1 MLYLYPS
8 NKTESLAVVLAKLQS
23 SPPLEDPFE
32 SEVILTQSYGMGVW
46 LRQQISLAEGIA
58 CMEETI
64 MPGAFLWKLVEKLV
78 PNTTDGEQN
87 AFTVQ
92 NFEKNT
98 LRWEIFKRLQ
108 TLIEEQDFVS
118 VKNYL
123 DSLRLRAG
131 QADAEASLFKISE
144 LMADNFDAY
153 QNYRSD
159 WIAAWEKDEPLSDLS
174 GLNTSFVQSDEP
186 WQRALWLSLYPELD
200 RSERSHRAS
209 QIQRLLRVL
218 QQGSFD
224 KSVLPQ
230 RVFVFGMAAI
240 PVQWLPV
247 FLALGRHI
255 DVHFLF
261 QNPCRYYWGDVLT
274 ERQQLLQK
282 KRRSDSS
289 DYLIGSLGLIEENSA
304 ADSSPDELPALGQ
317 ADLFE
322 SSNAAPADLIGS
334 SEQVSSTPENTD
346 SQSTLFGHDSHPLLA
361 SLGELG
367 KSYLGALYA
376 YDESDGLSE
385 FDANLFSE
393 SGVTD
398 EARGDENSLSILGHI
413 QNDLL
418 RGELSNAQLA
428 FHDNSLRFARCHSKL
443 REVESLKDYLLDLL
457 DADANL
463 EPRHI
468 IVMAPNIQD
477 YSALVDAV
485 FGAPLK
491 SHDGSYQRLPY
502 GLSDQA
508 VGHEHPIV
516 EQLLAVLQ
524 FRKGR
529 LTLDEIFSLLELEAV
544 AARFGL
550 NSDQLA
556 YARRLCEELNIRWGL
571 NEAHRD
577 SVTGGQKTGAQNTW
591 LSGLNRA
598 LRSYVLGSPSDLDNG
613 FLEFPIRSAGSHE
626 VLGKLIGALDLVQY
640 SIDLLNGK
648 SAVQNWVAHIEY
660 LWNAWF
666 DMNALDESLSRLMDQ
681 VLDGL
686 REQIVLSRFED
697 EVSFELV
704 FGCVRSALE
713 SEKVSQRFLAGRIN
727 FCNLMPMRTV
737 PFKVVCLLGMNEG
750 AYPRPNTS
758 QSFDLLEQLPKRR
771 GDRSRRNDDRYMF
784 LEALLSAEEHFYIS
798 YKGYNPK
805 DNTELFPS
813 VLVAELQDICVR
825 CFSDSSKAQKSQL
838 LDVLTFEHRLQAF
851 HRIYFS
857 DRPEV
862 FGKHESGRES
872 IGSNT
877 KHVPVLQGVLPP
889 KSFSSDWYALHDAS
903 TNNTQPLTDHS
914 SAQAFA
920 VSSGAQTSE
929 QANDASQEVLA
940 LAEWERAFAHPMA
953 YFYESQ
959 IGLSSSRVRMDVTDS
974 EEPFELDGLDKFQL
988 VQSLCDV
995 WFHGGSR
1002 EQLIKGLELS
1012 GFLPQEPVGEWS
1024 ITDVETE
1031 NVNFKEAIAELAEH
1045 VSPMQIEIPAPQALR
1060 SSERKVSTITGIVY
1074 TSPQGLVDVHFSKNP
1089 SRWFFGAWARH
1100 VLWNVF
1106 LLKSGRAAID
1116 IPATSVCLTPQWR
1129 IEFPT
1134 LSSDDAFEF
1143 LEQLCLEYPSFQSAP
1158 RSFLPDPAFRWLSG
1172 KDKTPEGAFTRACWR
1187 DSEYKLWRRY
1197 CLLSEQQKDPSS
1209 VPDLEVEVTLRQ
1221 AQRYS
1226 ARFNETLD
1234 KSEGIQI
1241 KEIKK

>member
-8 NKTESLAVVLAKLQS
+8 NKTENLAVVLAKLQH

-46 LRQQISLAEGIA
+46 LRQQISSTEGIA

-78 PNTTDGEQN
+78 PNTIGGEQN

-92 NFEKNT
+92 HFEKNT
-98 LRWEIFKRLQ
+98 LRWEIFKRLPA
-108 TLIEEQDFVS
+108 LIEEQDFVS
-118 VKNYL
+118 VKSYL
-123 DSLRLRAG
+123 DSLRLRAENE
-131 QADAEASLFKISE
+131 DAEASLFKISE

-153 QNYRSD
+153 QNYRAD
-159 WIAAWEKDEPLSDLS
+159 WIAAWEKDEPLPDLS
-174 GLNTSFVQSDEP
+174 SLNASFAQNDEP
-186 WQRALWLSLYPELD
+186 WQRALWLSLYPELE

-274 ERQQLLQK
+274 ERQQLLQQ
-282 KRRSDSS
+282 KRRSEASEHLS
-289 DYLIGSLGLIEENSA
+289 GSLGLIEENSA
-304 ADSSPDELPALGQ
+304 ADSSSDELPALGQ

-322 SSNAAPADLIGS
+322 SSNAAEPADLIGS
-334 SEQVSSTPENTD
+334 SEQVSSTSENMD
-346 SQSTLFGHDSHPLLA
+346 SESTLFGHDSHPLLA

-367 KSYLGALYA
+367 KSYLGALYS

-385 FDANLFSE
+385 FDADLFSE
-393 SGVTD
+393 LGVTA
-398 EARGDENSLSILGHI
+398 EVRGEQHRSCILAHI

-418 RGELSNAQLA
+418 CGELSTAPLE

-443 REVESLKDYLLDLL
+443 REIESLKDYLLDLL
-457 DADANL
+457 DADPIL

-485 FGAPLK
+485 FGAPLN

-502 GLSDQA
+502 GLSDHA

-529 LTLDEIFSLLELEAV
+529 LTLDDMFSLLELEAV
-544 AARFGL
+544 AARFDL
-550 NSDQLA
+550 SPDQIA
-556 YARRLCEELNIRWGL
+556 YARSLCEELNIRWGL
-571 NEAHRD
+571 HEAHRD
-577 SVTGGQKTGAQNTW
+577 AVAGGQKTGSQNTW
-591 LSGLNRA
+591 LQGLNRA
-598 LRSYVLGSPSDLDNG
+598 LRSYVLGSPSDLDTG
-613 FLEFPIRSAGSHE
+613 FLEFPMRTAESHD
-626 VLGKLIGALDLVQY
+626 VLGKLIGALDLVQH
-640 SIDLLNGK
+640 SIGLLNGK
-648 SAVQNWVAHIEY
+648 AAVQDWIAHIEY

-681 VLDGL
+681 VLDDV
-686 REQIVLSRFED
+686 REQIVLSRFE
-697 EVSFELV
+697 ENVSFELV
-704 FGCVRSALE
+704 FDCVRSALE

-750 AYPRPNTS
+750 AYPRPDTS
-758 QSFDLLEQLPKRR
+758 QSFDLLELFPKRR

-784 LEALLSAEEHFYIS
+784 LEALLSAEQHFYIS
-798 YKGYNPK
+798 YKGYNLK

-813 VLVAELQDICVR
+813 VLVAELQDVCVR
-825 CFSDSSKAQKSQL
+825 CFSDGSKAQRVQL
-838 LDVLTFEHRLQAF
+838 LDALTFEHRLQAF
-851 HRIYFS
+851 HRSYFNDPS
-857 DRPEV
+857 DWVSKPQ
-862 FGKHESGRES
+862 GGREAAGVS
-872 IGSNT
+872 KDDGLT
-877 KHVPVLQGVLPP
+877 LQNALPP
-889 KSFSSDWYALHDAS
+889 KSFSSDWYALHDVGV
-903 TNNTQPLTDHS
+903 TNTQHLAGS
-914 SAQAFA
+914 MSAPAFSVGPR
-920 VSSGAQTSE
+920 VSGQVSDEPT
-929 QANDASQEVLA
+929 EVLA
-940 LAEWERAFAHPMA
+940 LAEWEKAFAHPMA
-953 YFYESQ
+953 YFYERRL
-959 IGLSSSRVRMDVTDS
+959 GLSFSRMRIGGARSV
-974 EEPFELDGLDKFQL
+974 EPFELDGLEKHQL
-988 VQSLCDV
+988 LQSLSDV
-995 WFHGGSR
+995 WFQGSNR
-1002 EQLIKGLELS
+1002 DQLIQKLELR
-1012 GFLPQEPVGEWS
+1012 GFLPQAPVGEWS
-1024 ITDVETE
+1024 VVDVEAANQT
-1031 NVNFKEAIAELAEH
+1031 FKEAVAELAEH
-1045 VSPMQIEIPAPQALR
+1045 VSPMQIEIPAPGALR
-1060 SSERKVSTITGIVY
+1060 SSELEINAIAGSVY
-1074 TSPQGLVDVHFSKNP
+1074 TTPHGLVDVHFSKSP

-1106 LLKSGRAAID
+1106 LLNTDRTAID
-1116 IPATSVCLTPQWR
+1116 IPATSICLTPQWR
-1129 IEFPT
+1129 IEFPA
-1134 LSSDDAFEF
+1134 LAPDDALEF
-1143 LEQLCLEYPSFQSAP
+1143 LEQLCLAHPLLHSAP

-1172 KDKTPEGAFTRACWR
+1172 KDKTPEGAFSRAYWR
-1187 DSEYKLWRRY
+1187 DTEYKLWTRY
-1197 CLLSEQQKDPSS
+1197 CLLSEQQQDPNA
-1209 VPDLEVEVTLRQ
+1209 VPDLAAEITLQQ

-1226 ARFNETLD
+1226 ARFNEALD